1 MAKRKESNVL
11 ESPIVSMQIVDRPLS
26 TKHQWPI
33 SKEVHAIAET
43 VETGKAV
50 QLAFRTAEE
59 MKRIQMALRH
69 QVAKMGMKMR
79 YSKGVGER
87 IVAWAEKVGESK

>member
-1 MAKRKESNVL
+1 MVKRARVEPTG
-11 ESPIVSMQIVDRPLS
+11 PIVSMEIVDRPLS

-33 SKEVHAIAET
+33 GKEVQAIADTIES
-43 VETGKAV
+43 GKAV
-50 QLAFRTAEE
+50 QLAFRTGEE

-79 YSKGVGER
+79 YAKGVGER
-87 IVAWAEKVGESK
+87 IVAWAEKVSK